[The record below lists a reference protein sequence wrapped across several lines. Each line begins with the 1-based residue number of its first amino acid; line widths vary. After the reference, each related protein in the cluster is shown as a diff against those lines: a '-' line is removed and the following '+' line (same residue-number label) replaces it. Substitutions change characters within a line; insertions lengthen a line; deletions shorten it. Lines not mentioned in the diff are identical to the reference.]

1 MTRRCG
7 ISSSSPRLAALA
19 LLLLLLCFS
28 HCAAAARLLPA
39 DTAPRQDIGVVN
51 VKAAGA
57 ASDGGLAVLQTE
69 GANVRNG
76 EEEAASEV
84 VTAAAEE
91 GPEEEEEE
99 ACEEGNGAGEDCMQR
114 RLLHDA
120 HLDYIYTQRKGR
132 P

>member
-7 ISSSSPRLAALA
+7 ISSSSPPLAALA
-19 LLLLLLCFS
+19 LLLILCFS

-39 DTAPRQDIGVVN
+39 DTAPRQDTGVVS

-57 ASDGGLAVLQTE
+57 ASEGGLAVLQTE
-69 GANVRNG
+69 GANVGNG
-76 EEEAASEV
+76 AEESASEA

-91 GPEEEEEE
+91 EGPEDEEEE
-99 ACEEGNGAGEDCMQR
+99 ACEEGNGGGEECMQR

>member
-7 ISSSSPRLAALA
+7 ISSSSPPVAGLA
-19 LLLLLLCFS
+19 LLLLLCFS

-39 DTAPRQDIGVVN
+39 DTAPRQDIGVVS
-51 VKAAGA
+51 VKARGA
-57 ASDGGLAVLQTE
+57 ASDGGLAVLHTE
-69 GANVRNG
+69 GANFGNG
-76 EEEAASEV
+76 AEQAA
-84 VTAAAEE
+84 TAAAEEE
-91 GPEEEEEE
+91 GPEEEEEACEE
-99 ACEEGNGAGEDCMQR
+99 ACEEGNGAGEECMQR